1 MSNTAHT
8 AAKPNIY
15 QIVTDRII
23 HSFETGVIPW
33 EKPWKTPHFHGG
45 PFPRNFRTGK
55 PYRGVNVLLLWSS
68 PYSSPFWLT
77 FKQAQELKGTVRKG
91 EKVHRSFFTSS
102 YTTGRTTSRRRTKR
116 RNAPLSYSA
125 ITPSSTSSSAT
136 ASPFLRSICQQ
147 PPMRLRQTKPA
158 RRS

>member
-1 MSNTAHT
+1 MSNTART
-8 AAKPNIY
+8 TAKPNIY

-23 HSFETGVIPW
+23 HSLKAGVIPW

-77 FKQAQELKGTVRKG
+77 FKQAQELKGTVRKAK
-91 EKVHRSFFTSS
+91 KVHRSFFTSS
-102 YTTGRTTSRRRTKR
+102 YTTAKATSRRRTKR
-116 RNAPLSYSA
+116 RNAALSCSATTPYSM
-125 ITPSSTSSSAT
+125 SSSAT
-136 ASPFLRSICQQ
+136 ASSSSNRSASKHQ
-147 PPMRLRQTKPA
+147 
-158 RRS
+158 